1 MTLETEK
8 EKVQA
13 KFLVRLDV
21 NYSPISRFEHIP
33 REDQEDLVAGDAGF
47 YAIDVEATYE
57 GQTHHFVSQGM
68 IMSHD
73 DEEREEEFEAF
84 VMSEGG
90 LLEEVINKIKSW
102 NDGSAERPRWSK

>member
-8 EKVQA
+8 EKVRA
-13 KFLVRLDV
+13 TFLVRLDA

-33 REDQEDLVAGDAGF
+33 REDQEDLVAGNAGF
-47 YAIDVEATYE
+47 YAIDVEATFNDE
-57 GQTHHFVSQGM
+57 THHFVSQGM

-90 LLEEVINKIKSW
+90 LLEEVVNKVKSW
-102 NDGSAERPRWSK
+102 NDGSAKRPRWSK